1 MIQRITNLQDWQKA
15 MQQYMNAQGTSIL
28 QTAELAAMSNPT
40 LYKLLTKDSANPTLT
55 TLLKIGNSLGVSIMV
70 TQTPTYY
77 EKQ

>member
-1 MIQRITNLQDWQKA
+1 MIQRITNLQDWQKV

-40 LYKLLTKDSANPTLT
+40 LYKLLTKESANPTLT
-55 TLLKIGNSLGVSIMV
+55 TLLKIGNALGVTIMV

>member
-1 MIQRITNLQDWQKA
+1 
-15 MQQYMNAQGTSIL
+15 MQQYMHAQGTSIL

-55 TLLKIGNSLGVSIMV
+55 TLLKIGNALGVSIMV